1 MKSTTKRK
9 YWSII
14 SPNMPAAKVAELA
27 RQQESAGLAGTY
39 SCQVYGPPFT
49 ALGAAATSTS
59 RMHLATGIAI
69 ALTRSPFETAMAAI
83 DLDHLSEGRFIL
95 GLGSSVKS
103 WTGGIFGMPYEKP
116 VAQLREAIEVI
127 RKVIAL
133 SHTGTLTQHK
143 GTYYQFDFSELQPP
157 PPPLRTRVPIW
168 IAALRGAMTQLGAEI
183 GDGVIG
189 HPVWTVDW
197 LREVIVKDI
206 KKGLDRSHR
215 QRSDIE
221 VNTWLWTT
229 PNTDRRKSIEDARA
243 VVAFYAGVAQYE
255 PFFAAHGY
263 AEVCKKLQ
271 HGVQQGSYK
280 SVTHLVPD
288 EMAERFVLA
297 GTPDEV
303 RNRLEPM
310 WEFIDSV
317 ALLPPLY
324 TLSQEEI
331 QSYFHTIGETFY
343 SDL

>member
-1 MKSTTKRK
+1 MVSSKKRK

-14 SPNMPAAKVAELA
+14 SPNMPAAMVADVA
-27 RQQESAGLAGTY
+27 RQQESAGLTGTY
-39 SCQVYGPPFT
+39 SCQVYGPPFS
-49 ALGAAATSTS
+49 ALAAAATSTS
-59 RMHLATGIAI
+59 RMNLATGIAI

-83 DLDHLSEGRFIL
+83 DLDHLSDGRFIL

-103 WTGGIFGMPYEKP
+103 WTGGIFGMPYKKP

-133 SHTGTLTQHK
+133 SHTGALKQHQ

-157 PPPLRTRVPIW
+157 PPPLRTQIPIW
-168 IAALRGAMTQLGAEI
+168 IAALRGPMTQLGAEI

-197 LREVIVKDI
+197 LREVIVNDI
-206 KKGLDRSHR
+206 KKGLDRSRR

-229 PNTDRRKSIEDARA
+229 PNTDRRQSIEDARA

-271 HGVQQGSYK
+271 QGVQRGSYK
-280 SVTHLVPD
+280 DVAHLVPD
-288 EMAERFVLA
+288 DMAERFVLA
-297 GTPDEV
+297 GRPDEV
-303 RNRLEPM
+303 RRRLEPM

-331 QSYFHTIGETFY
+331 QSYFRTIGETFY
-343 SDL
+343 SEL